1 MTRQTGDA
9 VLVTDA
15 TQRLLCL
22 DHGGFDARPAAPLKG
37 KRERVQLWAPRALT
51 RARGRRPEPDGEHA
65 WRRVGV
71 LTQTGPGVLPGPVRV
86 RSSMKGEPGRG
97 SPLAGAVRRRPDA

>member
-1 MTRQTGDA
+1 VHDRYHGSLRVGIGVNSGLVVAGTVGGGGHVEFTVIGDPVNTAARVEQVTRQTGDA

-22 DHGGFDARPAAPLKG
+22 DHGGFDPRPAAPLKG

-51 RARGRRPEPDGEHA
+51 QVGARA
-65 WRRVGV
+65 
-71 LTQTGPGVLPGPVRV
+71 
-86 RSSMKGEPGRG
+86 
-97 SPLAGAVRRRPDA
+97 

>member
-37 KRERVQLWAPRALT
+37 KRERVELWAPRALT
-51 RARGRRPEPDGEHA
+51 RVVEGRTRRPRLAPASTSGRR
-65 WRRVGV
+65 
-71 LTQTGPGVLPGPVRV
+71 
-86 RSSMKGEPGRG
+86 
-97 SPLAGAVRRRPDA
+97 AGA